1 MSQARETRR
10 PSVIPNLLLRKSS
23 RSGLWLAVRLVL
35 LTSQIAETI
44 WSDRAGRGPGRPP
57 RVRPAG
63 QPTQTLGGPLLYV
76 PGPATS
82 IGTMGQRPDTH
93 SAGEVRLYRLCLT
106 KDSPP
111 SLTAAK
117 ITVQQGTKTTT
128 APPLR
133 RSLFYSKLTIY
144 VTRQPTPTASK
155 LRCPGLDPHRQGA
168 KENEG
173 GTYRQRRATDVDPDS
188 EAEMKTNF

>member
-1 MSQARETRR
+1 
-10 PSVIPNLLLRKSS
+10 
-23 RSGLWLAVRLVL
+23 
-35 LTSQIAETI
+35 
-44 WSDRAGRGPGRPP
+44 
-57 RVRPAG
+57 
-63 QPTQTLGGPLLYV
+63 
-76 PGPATS
+76 
-82 IGTMGQRPDTH
+82 MGQRPDTH

-117 ITVQQGTKTTT
+117 ITSVPPGTKSTT

-168 KENEG
+168 KANEG
-173 GTYRQRRATDVDPDS
+173 GTYRQLKATDVDPDS
-188 EAEMKTNF
+188 EAEKKMIF